1 MLDDNLDIFKV
12 VVIVLLLLNTG
23 LLVYVTVKQQ
33 QNKTSEGWSSG
44 MGWESNS
51 KPIAN
56 ASATYVTPAAE
67 EDEDYGQKTYA
78 GCSCVGYGAKNN
90 RNMQFNNDSNL
101 YAKTIYQGY

>member
-1 MLDDNLDIFKV
+1 MLDNLDIFKV
-12 VVIVLLLLNTG
+12 AVIALLLLNTG
-23 LLVYVTVKQQ
+23 LLVYVTIKQK
-33 QNKTSEGWSSG
+33 QNEKTSEGWSSG

-56 ASATYVTPAAE
+56 ASATYVKPAAE
-67 EDEDYGQKTYA
+67 EEEDYGQKTYA

-90 RNMQFNNDSNL
+90 RNMPFNNDSNL

>member
-1 MLDDNLDIFKV
+1 MLDNLDIFKV
-12 VVIVLLLLNTG
+12 AVIALLLLNTG
-23 LLVYVTVKQQ
+23 LLVYVTIKQQ
-33 QNKTSEGWSSG
+33 KDKTTEGWSSG

-56 ASATYVTPAAE
+56 ASATYVTPPAE
-67 EDEDYGQKTYA
+67 EGEDYGQKTYA

-90 RNMQFNNDSNL
+90 RNMPFNNDSNL